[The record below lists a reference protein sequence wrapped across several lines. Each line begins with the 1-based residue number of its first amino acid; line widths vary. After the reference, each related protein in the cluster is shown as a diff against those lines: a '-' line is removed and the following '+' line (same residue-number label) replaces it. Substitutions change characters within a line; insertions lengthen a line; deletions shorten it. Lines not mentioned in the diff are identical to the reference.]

1 MLTRTTLIAVTAAIG
16 LTGAAMADGSK
27 SPTIMDDTI
36 LDSVIAGGADVNTYG
51 TPTDTFVARV
61 DDAGFDIQKLR
72 GLLSTAMDNEN
83 NVVEDASGVA
93 IKFGGEHGVRLGDFK

>member
-1 MLTRTTLIAVTAAIG
+1 MLTRTTLIAATAAIG

-36 LDSVIAGGADVNTYG
+36 LDSVIAGVDVNTYG
-51 TPTDTFVARV
+51 TPTEVFVARV

-72 GLLSTAMDNEN
+72 AHLSTAMANEN
-83 NVVEDASGVA
+83 NVVEDAVGVA
-93 IKFGGEHGVRLGDFK
+93 IIFGKEHGVRLGDFK